1 MLPQVSAEHYDR
13 SMLTGSLI
21 LIVDDQADMRDL
33 LRDMLQINDYRVVEA
48 VNRPSALAAVAEHN
62 PDLMILDHMMP
73 KLKGIDVLRRLRN
86 QQSRLPVILLT
97 AYGNDAVT
105 WEGWAAGASVFMDKP
120 FEASELL
127 GWVATLLQRPDP
139 GPEAEILST
148 HDLMSHQVHR
158 SQLRQRARIGA
169 LAGSGGPYRD
179 YRSTM
184 TINALRPPD
193 DRFREP
199 ARLLLQVKVR

>member
-1 MLPQVSAEHYDR
+1 
-13 SMLTGSLI
+13 MLTGSLI

-48 VNRPSALAAVAEHN
+48 VDGPSALEAVAEHN

-148 HDLMSHQVHR
+148 HDLMSHQV
-158 SQLRQRARIGA
+158 ID
-169 LAGSGGPYRD
+169 P
-179 YRSTM
+179 
-184 TINALRPPD
+184 NPD
-193 DRFREP
+193 KEP
-199 ARLLLQVKVR
+199 E